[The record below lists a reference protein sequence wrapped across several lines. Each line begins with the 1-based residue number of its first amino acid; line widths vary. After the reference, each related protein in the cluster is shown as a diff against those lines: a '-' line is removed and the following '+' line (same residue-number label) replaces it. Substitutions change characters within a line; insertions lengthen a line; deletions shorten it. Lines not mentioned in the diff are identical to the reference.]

1 MTGKYLSSGNLKI
14 IAAASMLTDHIGYC
28 VLYWFTQNE
37 GTLPYSVYEIFRT
50 VGRLAFPLYCFLLAE
65 GFVHTRNRA
74 KYALRLALFA
84 VISEIPYD
92 LMCRCTVLS
101 FDVQNVYFTL
111 LLGFLSMAC
120 IHHFAK
126 RIHLSVITVALC
138 CAAAHFFNTDYGAYG
153 VILIVLMF
161 SVRQAP
167 PLIKTIAIAGGLIA
181 KGLPPLSAI
190 IPISMYNGEK
200 GKAPKYFFYIF
211 YPAHIIILCII
222 RYCIF
227 GF

>member
-1 MTGKYLSSGNLKI
+1 MTEKYLNSGNLKI
-14 IAAASMLTDHIGYC
+14 IAAVSMLIDHIGYC
-28 VLYWFTQNE
+28 VLYWFTQDE
-37 GTLPYSVYEIFRT
+37 GALPYPVYEGLRI

-65 GFVHTRNRA
+65 GFAHSKNRTR
-74 KYALRLALFA
+74 YAVRLALFA

-120 IHHFAK
+120 IHRFAK
-126 RIHLSVITVALC
+126 KIYLSIIAVALC

-167 PLIKTIAIAGGLIA
+167 PLIKSIAIAGGLII
-181 KGLPPLSAI
+181 KGLPPLTAI

-211 YPAHIIILCII
+211 YPAHIMLLCAI